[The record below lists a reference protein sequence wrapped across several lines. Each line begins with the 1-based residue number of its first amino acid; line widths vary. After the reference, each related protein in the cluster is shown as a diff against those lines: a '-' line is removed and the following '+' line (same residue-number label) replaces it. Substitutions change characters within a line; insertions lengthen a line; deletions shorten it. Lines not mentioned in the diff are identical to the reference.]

1 MNGDTVDN
9 IRLQGT
15 RGETIWKNN
24 TSKMSMYTGNEKSH
38 KDMHIHKTLRDH
50 KFSPQATLKA
60 QSTQEIT
67 KGLHEHG
74 ARP

>member
-1 MNGDTVDN
+1 MRKAIKTC
-9 IRLQGT
+9 IF
-15 RGETIWKNN
+15 
-24 TSKMSMYTGNEKSH
+24 TGK
-38 KDMHIHKTLRDH
+38 MHIHKTLSDH

-74 ARP
+74 ARL